1 MTYGV
6 MAEAGAAAENLAPE
20 SREVDVAT
28 TENQDE
34 QTEQGSERDP
44 VKALEA
50 KLEKE
55 RRRFERREHRRYS
68 ELAQERADR
77 QRLEAELQRYR
88 QPARTEEQP
97 DAVTPDD
104 IDRLATERARE
115 IVKTETVIEQSR
127 SIRSAAV
134 KAAGGESK
142 FEQALAVVM
151 DEAGPLADPRTNHW
165 TPLGEAISRKGPE
178 AAAEMLVY
186 LGKNPDVAASLHGL
200 DRFDLAERMTEIRA
214 EMRAKPAPLPK
225 PLKPV
230 TPSGVTAGR
239 SAAQMTDD
247 EWYASRRGRK

>member
-1 MTYGV
+1 MTTEV
-6 MAEAGAAAENLAPE
+6 MADAGAAAENLAPE
-20 SREVDVAT
+20 SQEVDVAT

-104 IDRLATERARE
+104 IDRLATERAQQMRRE
-115 IVKTETVIEQSR
+115 ETIARQSGD
-127 SIRSAAV
+127 IRSAAI
-134 KAAGGESK
+134 KAAGGEDK
-142 FEQALAVVM
+142 FAQAFATVVE
-151 DEAGPLADPRTNHW
+151 EAGPLADARTGQW
-165 TPLGEAISRKGPE
+165 TPLGEAIADSDKPGE
-178 AAAEMLVY
+178 LLVY
-186 LGKNPDVAASLHGL
+186 LGRNPDVAETLQGLTGGRLH
-200 DRFDLAERMTEIRA
+200 RA
-214 EMRAKPAPLPK
+214 VAKIEAQMQTKAAPPPK

-247 EWYASRRGRK
+247 EWYAARRGRK